1 MALLWFPGDPA
12 QSHALSGSPSS
23 CYAEANE
30 LQSPILRGNVSQKGT
45 AKVRCSAASMDP
57 NPDDDNGDSDEAD
70 DDDGA
75 IIYGA
80 LRVLQVLYLVYSS
93 W

>member
-1 MALLWFPGDPA
+1 
-12 QSHALSGSPSS
+12 
-23 CYAEANE
+23 
-30 LQSPILRGNVSQKGT
+30 
-45 AKVRCSAASMDP
+45 MDP
-57 NPDDDNGDSDEAD
+57 NPDDDNGDSDEA

>member
-1 MALLWFPGDPA
+1 
-12 QSHALSGSPSS
+12 
-23 CYAEANE
+23 
-30 LQSPILRGNVSQKGT
+30 
-45 AKVRCSAASMDP
+45 MDP